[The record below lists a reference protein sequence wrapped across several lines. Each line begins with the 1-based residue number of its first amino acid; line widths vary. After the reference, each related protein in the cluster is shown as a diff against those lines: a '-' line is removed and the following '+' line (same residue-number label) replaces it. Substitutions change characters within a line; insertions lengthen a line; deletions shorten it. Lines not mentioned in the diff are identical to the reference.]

1 MAFLKATVLA
11 CAIIFLSNSSP
22 AYSAKRA
29 IANPMNPMVSSLLKK
44 IMGGS
49 KPPNA
54 DALQLIK
61 MAVARNNGNP
71 IMAEE
76 FVLPNG
82 YRPRNSLPTNGIA
95 QSNAVLQSNGVIN
108 NVMTQNKKLHPQF
121 LVQPNYQQIEVARVQ
136 PVQQIEVARSTPFQ
150 QVEFPPRQ
158 VNPFL
163 PAASPVSAIAPPT
176 SNLLPPAEINRP
188 RCNFLRKIP
197 IPPPTL

>member
-1 MAFLKATVLA
+1 MLF
-11 CAIIFLSNSSP
+11 SNSSP

-29 IANPMNPMVSSLLKK
+29 IANPMISQLLKN
-44 IMGGS
+44 IMGYS
-49 KPPNA
+49 KTPNS
-54 DALQLIK
+54 DALQMIK
-61 MAVARNNGNP
+61 MAAAQNNGNP
-71 IMAEE
+71 ILEI
-76 FVLPNG
+76 PNA

-108 NVMTQNKKLHPQF
+108 NVMTQNKKLVPQF
-121 LVQPNYQQIEVARVQ
+121 VAPNFQQIEVARGM
-136 PVQQIEVARSTPFQ
+136 PVQQIEVARTMPIQ
-150 QVEFPPRQ
+150 QIEVPQPLRQ

-163 PAASPVSAIAPPT
+163 PAASPMSAIAPPT